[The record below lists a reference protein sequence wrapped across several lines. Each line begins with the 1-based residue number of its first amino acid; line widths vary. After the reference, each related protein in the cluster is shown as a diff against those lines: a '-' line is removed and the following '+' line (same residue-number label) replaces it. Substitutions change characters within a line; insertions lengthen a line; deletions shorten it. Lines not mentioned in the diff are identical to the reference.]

1 MTCKTG
7 GVCNDG
13 VLGVGAIHW
22 GVGGVGGWGWGGVSE
37 PIQRHAGCYGGVAVF
52 AVWFGLGELVWE
64 VRAEFHVEEE
74 VVGRKELL

>member
-1 MTCKTG
+1 MM
-7 GVCNDG
+7 VCLVLELFIG
-13 VLGVGAIHW
+13 VLGGL
-22 GVGGVGGWGWGGVSE
+22 GVGGGVSE
-37 PIQRHAGCYGGVAVF
+37 PIQRRAGCYGGVAVF